1 MNLTLPA
8 TRAMETAMARIRH
21 IALTT
26 KDPEKT
32 AAFYMQAFDMK
43 EVSRSPNGSLHLTDG
58 YIDLAILHWKT
69 EQDADVG
76 PNGPN
81 YSGIHHLGFQI
92 DDMEEATHKLD
103 AAQGQQ
109 INQRPGVEAGTR
121 STTPRNYEVKW
132 SGPDGVVLDVSQ
144 SGWLGAP

>member
-1 MNLTLPA
+1 MHLTLLP
-8 TRAMETAMARIRH
+8 TRTRETAMARIRH

-32 AAFYMQAFDMK
+32 AAFYMQAFGMK

-58 YIDLAILHWKT
+58 FIDLAILNWKT

-81 YSGIHHLGFQI
+81 YSGIHHIGFQV
-92 DDMEEATHKLD
+92 DDMEEATHKLE

-109 INQRPGVEAGTR
+109 INQRPGVAADTR

>member
-1 MNLTLPA
+1 
-8 TRAMETAMARIRH
+8 MARIRH

-32 AAFYMQAFDMK
+32 AAFYIQAFDMK

-58 YIDLAILHWKT
+58 YIDLAILNWKT

-76 PNGPN
+76 PHGPN
-81 YSGIHHLGFQI
+81 YNGIHHLGFQV
-92 DDMEEATHKLD
+92 DDMEAATHKLE

-109 INQRPGVEAGTR
+109 INQRPGVDAGTR